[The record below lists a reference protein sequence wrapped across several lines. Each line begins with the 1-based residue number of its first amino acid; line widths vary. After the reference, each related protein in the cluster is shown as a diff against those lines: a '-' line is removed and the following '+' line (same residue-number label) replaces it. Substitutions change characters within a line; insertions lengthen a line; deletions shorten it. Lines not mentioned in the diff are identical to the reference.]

1 MDIPK
6 IYSEYFLIT
15 GGETVVFKT
24 FKEEKTK
31 QKMRFYN
38 SFRSNIMNERRQK
51 IGGINSY
58 C

>member
-31 QKMRFYN
+31 QKSAFL
-38 SFRSNIMNERRQK
+38 
-51 IGGINSY
+51 
-58 C
+58 